1 MTAIDI
7 LISAAILAALLGL
20 VALLFLAPSWGRHG
34 STTHDVRHP
43 GSAERSAV
51 DAVHPTDANSAA
63 QIADAKAKSAGAK
76 GKP

>member
-1 MTAIDI
+1 MIDV
-7 LISAAILAALLGL
+7 LICAAILAAILGL

-34 STTHDVRHP
+34 STTQDVRHP
-43 GSAERSAV
+43 VSAV
-51 DAVHPTDANSAA
+51 PSAFDAVHPTDANSAA